1 MKYTRKKCK
10 YKHMK
15 RKSKRRNKLNGGRKK
30 RSVGRMGSVG
40 RRSVGRKSAR
50 RSVRKN
56 NFVLGII
63 TVPLS
68 PNKKYYNVCGDSY
81 IASSHLKWM
90 NRNGIDTLI
99 IPHDTTNLKYYFDRI
114 HGLYLPS
121 GGAFAGT
128 QREYYSTCKK
138 LIQMAIKLNDNG
150 YYFPVWGCCMGF
162 QQMLIIADG
171 KDDLHN
177 LLTNFDSFKNYLAN
191 IKLTYDGLHSKIIT
205 KLDKKTLTKIT
216 KKKSTLN
223 NHMLGISPHK
233 FNKNHLLS
241 QFYKIVGTSKDRKGK
256 EFVAIIEGRHYPFYG
271 VQWHPER
278 SEEMKK
284 LSLFFVEEMKKNRK
298 KIKTNKRKKLYTKK
312 INCFNYSEGLYNKCN
327 FYWHKKTSKHNK
339 DLCSYAQLK
348 HIDPASN
355 AI

>member
-1 MKYTRKKCK
+1 MKYTRKKYK

-15 RKSKRRNKLNGGRKK
+15 RKSNMRRSKRRNKSNKSNKLNGGRKK
-30 RSVGRMGSVG
+30 RRVR
-40 RRSVGRKSAR
+40 RKSA
-50 RSVRKN
+50 RKN

-99 IPHDTTNLKYYFDRI
+99 IPHDTNNLKYYFDRI

-177 LLTNFDSFKNYLAN
+177 LLTKFDSFKNYLTN
-191 IKLTYDGLHSKIIT
+191 IKLTYDGMHSKIIT

-284 LSLFFVEEMKKNRK
+284 LSLFFIEEMKKNRK
-298 KIKTNKRKKLYTKK
+298 KVKSNKRKKLYTKK

-348 HIDPASN
+348 HIDPESN